1 MKKLVPVF
9 LIGAVL
15 LLSGCDLLSLIPGW
29 DNGTGGGTAPGA
41 VTTAWIDF
49 SFYGTVTQ
57 QGHPDDTGWNLGTRF
72 NAGSRSTSYDAATH
86 TLTATWNGNGYS
98 NTQMV
103 IEFSDAEDFVLHF
116 HARQTLY
123 TGGWWTTYE
132 IEGYDVPA
140 VTGSDGYRHFR
151 FDGASTHTILTK
163 CVYKSWSGSLGSES
177 SPYYALKGQSVANLS
192 SDADSFIEI
201 IVDGG

>member
-1 MKKLVPVF
+1 MKKLIPVF

-29 DNGTGGGTAPGA
+29 DSVTGGGTTPGA

-57 QGHPDDTGWNLGTRF
+57 QGHLDDTGWNLGTRF
-72 NAGSRSTSYDAATH
+72 NAGNQSTSYDSTTH
-86 TLTATWNGNGYS
+86 TLTATWDGNGYS
-98 NTQMV
+98 NTLMT

-123 TGGWWTTYE
+123 EYGWWTTYE
-132 IEGYDVPA
+132 IEGYDVFA
-140 VTGSDGYRHFR
+140 VAGSDGYRNFR
-151 FDGASTHTILTK
+151 ISGVNTHTILTK
-163 CVYKSWSGSLGSES
+163 CVYKSWSSTQGSEA
-177 SPYYALKGQSVANLS
+177 SPYRALKDQSVDNLS

-201 IVDGG
+201 IVDGS